1 MNVRKPFLKR
11 LETYLRLLILPVPVV
26 VRLLALA
33 PQLNEPRQK
42 MSKRT
47 IKRRESRTGL
57 SKRET
62 AACARLKEGVNSVWE
77 RLVLT
82 NLLLVVP

>member
-1 MNVRKPFLKR
+1 MKR

-33 PQLNEPRQK
+33 PQLNEPGQK

-47 IKRRESRTGL
+47 MKRRGNRTGL

-62 AACARLKEGVNSVWE
+62 AACARLKNNVNSVWKGLLE
-77 RLVLT
+77 T
-82 NLLLVVP
+82 NLLLEVP